1 MTERRT
7 KDEEDP
13 ELAAY
18 LAALGERVRDARA
31 KRGMAR
37 RILARD
43 SGVSERYLAQLE
55 SGAGNPSVA
64 VLRQIAR
71 AVDYPLAD
79 LVAGPGAASPA
90 LAPLVELLA
99 GVEPARLPAVQSLIE
114 RHLAGGG
121 VTGPGG
127 ASRKRIALIGLRGAG
142 KSTLGRLLAER
153 LDLPFIELNRLVEQ
167 DYGGSIG
174 EILALSGQPAF
185 RRYERRAL
193 ENVVAEHERAVVS
206 TGGGLVSETATF
218 GYLLEHCWTVWIKA
232 SPEEHMTRV
241 IEQGDLRPMARND
254 EAMDDLKAILA
265 AREPSYRRA
274 DASVDTTGQS
284 VEESLAALMEAVR
297 PVLRDEAA
305 A

>member
-1 MTERRT
+1 MSERRG
-7 KDEEDP
+7 KEVEDP
-13 ELAAY
+13 ELAGY
-18 LAALGERVRDARA
+18 LAELGSRVRDARA

-55 SGAGNPSVA
+55 SGSGNPSIA

-79 LVAGPGAASPA
+79 LVSGAAQSEA
-90 LAPLVELLA
+90 DLAPILDLLR
-99 GVEPARLPAVQSLIE
+99 GVEPAQLPAVRGAVE
-114 RHLAGGG
+114 RHLAGGA
-121 VTGPGG
+121 P
-127 ASRKRIALIGLRGAG
+127 ANDKRRRIALIGLRGAG
-142 KSTLGRLLAER
+142 KSTLGRLLAAR
-153 LDLPFIELNRLVEQ
+153 LELPFIELNRIVEQ

-193 ENVVAEHERAVVS
+193 ETAVGQHDSVVIS
-206 TGGGLVSETATF
+206 TGGGLVSETGTF
-218 GYLLEHCWTVWIKA
+218 AYLLEHCHTVWIKA
-232 SPEEHMTRV
+232 TPEEHMARV
-241 IEQGDLRPMARND
+241 IDQGDLRPMARND
-254 EAMDDLKAILA
+254 EAMEDLKAILA

-274 DASVDTTGQS
+274 DAVVDTSGQT
-284 VEESLAALMEAVR
+284 VELIAAVQPLIAEG
-297 PVLRDEAA
+297 AA